1 MGFTLGNHNIDEIL
15 YAVAQNFSDEILF
28 TVDQLS
34 TAQIEVSAQSTDI
47 TDKNGNIVRR
57 TFNSKTAA
65 FTSTNA
71 FLHPGVMNAG
81 SGSDIIEASS
91 SAPIKM
97 PAIRIIAAGASF
109 TPTNVVEGTIHA
121 IGLFN
126 NGANGKAL
134 HSGTEASYADGTFK
148 LEADTNKITMPA
160 ADDGNPIQYLVKYE
174 RSVESGVEL
183 TNDSELFP
191 KTCHLTLL
199 ASYVDPCSDT
209 LKPCYIYMP
218 SFMPNPDM
226 TISFSRSTQELNFN
240 GTAQMDYCSKEGKIL
255 YAIYYPDEE
264 LVTTVVSDVDDDTPD
279 DPTPPITVTHTV
291 TQNLTNVTSNFS
303 DATVNEGATL
313 TITLTPEET
322 YTLGTVTVTMGGTNI
337 TSSAYDAGVVTIAS
351 VTGDIVITAEATQ

>member
-81 SGSDIIEASS
+81 SGSDIIEA
-91 SAPIKM
+91 
-97 PAIRIIAAGASF
+97 
-109 TPTNVVEGTIHA
+109 
-121 IGLFN
+121 

-264 LVTTVVSDVDDDTPD
+264 LVTTVVSDADGTPD